1 MKRFSVEDLWKLT
14 PNKYEAIVAISL
26 EARRLEQWAKE
37 HGVKLEDKATIL
49 AIKNFAEGKVK
60 YTIEEE
66 S

>member
-1 MKRFSVEDLWKLT
+1 MKRFSVEDLWRLT

-37 HGVKLEDKATIL
+37 NNIKLEEKPVIL
-49 AIKNFAEGKVK
+49 AMRNFVEGKVK